1 MNAYILTGGQSRR
14 LKQTKSLAI
23 LNGRTLTEL
32 VFNNLRLIFENV
44 FVVGKTNEFPDI
56 EFIPDLHAV
65 QCPLN
70 GIVTALE
77 HSKDGW
83 IFVIACDLPFV
94 SSHII
99 KDLLDQIETGTQIVL
114 PIIETRLQ
122 PLCAFYHGSVLD
134 YFKNGINSKNYSL
147 ISKFENLS
155 VKGIA
160 IQDKDTKQFL
170 NINYPEDL
178 VKATDLLKTER

>member
-32 VFNNLRLIFENV
+32 VLNNLQSIFDDI
-44 FVVGKTNEFPDI
+44 FVVGKIDDFPDI
-56 EFIPDLHAV
+56 EFVPDLHVV

-77 HSKDGW
+77 HSKDAW

-94 SSHII
+94 SSPTI
-99 KDLLDQIETGTQIVL
+99 KYLLGQIDTGTQIVL
-114 PIIETRLQ
+114 PIIEKRFQ

-134 YFKNGINSKNYSL
+134 HFKNGINSKNYSL
-147 ISKFENLS
+147 ISKFEDLS
-155 VKGIA
+155 VKAIA

-178 VKATDLLKTER
+178 VKATELLKTER